1 METNRKLGIQ
11 IFVMNNEP
19 VVLFYILLTAQS
31 RYDPVEVAENFK
43 CPNPDYCYGYENT
56 DTNGYYLTTL
66 KLSCG
71 KTNVQLL
78 QDAVLQ
84 GIVAYDTCTK
94 NDAYIGQINAITVS
108 SFSGANSGV
117 WGMDYACNPT
127 LRDPKNLLET
137 RTKVELQEAGKLK
150 SIDLPI
156 PLKVYDVK
164 PLLEATE
171 ALFGNVD
178 NRKERFPPLP
188 GAHVPC
194 AAKSASSELDSKGNP
209 VPGYV
214 WSYIAL
220 AIANDRWNDSSLFI
234 EDCGFYASPTDDPPN
249 MIVPYLDS
257 TRKKVINSVL
267 LCGLNQKVTYKE
279 VFIGYK
285 YLYCGPSEY
294 GQALVC
300 GPYVLLAGSAYPD
313 DSAQALVD
321 MNLSEWAEAVLPK
334 NSKPVVNGPIAKGRG
349 KDK

>member
-1 METNRKLGIQ
+1 MSMSY
-11 IFVMNNEP
+11 FS
-19 VVLFYILLTAQS
+19 TAQS
-31 RYDPVEVAENFK
+31 TYDPVVSAENFK

-56 DTNGYYLTTL
+56 NTNGYYLATV

-71 KTNVQLL
+71 KTNVHLL
-78 QDAVLQ
+78 QDEVLQ
-84 GIVAYDTCTK
+84 GIVAYDRCEK
-94 NDAYIGQINAITVS
+94 NDAYIGQINMITVS
-108 SFSGANSGV
+108 SFTGPNSGV
-117 WGMDYACNPT
+117 WGMDYACSPT

-137 RTKVELQEAGKLK
+137 KTKVRQAGMLR
-150 SIDLPI
+150 STLTDLPL
-156 PLKVYDVK
+156 PVKVYDVK

-249 MIVPYLDS
+249 IIVPYLDDKQQ
-257 TRKKVINSVL
+257 RVINSVL
-267 LCGLNQKVTYKE
+267 LCGLDQQVTYKE
-279 VFIGYK
+279 IFIGYK
-285 YLYCGPSEY
+285 YLYCGPSQY
-294 GQALVC
+294 GQALAC
-300 GPYVLLAGSAYPD
+300 APYVLLAGSAYPD
-313 DSAQALVD
+313 CSAQALVD

-334 NSKPVVNGPIAKGRG
+334 NPAAKGIAKKAKGSG
-349 KDK
+349 K